1 MVNTILCTLVSL
13 QINTY
18 YPFPPVKAYYYL
30 YCRCGH
36 CKKLLPIF
44 DEVAATLSDQPHY
57 NIGKLDATKYP
68 KTAEIYDVKL
78 YPTIIYFKNGLYGKY
93 EGARN
98 THSIIQFLYKL
109 SLGEYITINNKQEL
123 LIKIKEFNYAFILY
137 IPPPP
142 PPIPPSQSST
152 PHNSDP
158 SYAEYLIQWKY
169 VFEELARRKHTLS
182 HFILYTPTSP
192 SDDALD
198 LITGSTH
205 TNTEYTNNNN
215 NNSNNEYTIRLI
227 HLEHN
232 HTPIPFHPPPPPP
245 PKINTIVMDKPEFP
259 AIIIPT
265 LSDLEVFVDL
275 YSRPLLSV
283 IDSHNFKRLASLNT
297 TLCLLVVDYNSTTI
311 PTSELLLYYEHII
324 TTTPDLS
331 RLSHKWQTTPDL
343 NSPNNKGC
351 IYGHVDGIKW
361 KRFFSQYGVYQL
373 PSLVLLNV
381 GGEEYYTKSITYTTS
396 TTTSTATASAST
408 TVDSATVGSSAV
420 GTINEKSQNYDPNSS
435 SITKEDIHTILY
447 NYIITN
453 KIILIKYIPKT
464 FIQKIYNTIYRFYP
478 WSLLL
483 FTPLILLVV
492 IIMTPSPDADV
503 NKRKKRD

>member
-13 QINTY
+13 QVDIY
-18 YPFPPVKAYYYL
+18 YSLLLIKAYYYL
-30 YCRCGH
+30 YYRCGH

-44 DEVAATLSDQPHY
+44 DDVAATLSDQPHY

-98 THSIIQFLYKL
+98 KHSIIQFLYKL
-109 SLGEYITINNKQEL
+109 SLGEYITINNKQVL

-142 PPIPPSQSST
+142 PSLSQSSN

-158 SYAEYLIQWKY
+158 SYAEYIIQWKY
-169 VFEELARRKHTLS
+169 TFEELARRKHTLS

-192 SDDALD
+192 SDGTLD
-198 LITGSTH
+198 IVSNSTH
-205 TNTEYTNNNN
+205 TNTESNNNN
-215 NNSNNEYTIRLI
+215 EYAIRLI

-232 HTPIPFHPPPPPP
+232 HTPIPFHPPPPPQ
-245 PKINTIVMDKPEFP
+245 INTTLPDKPDFP
-259 AIIIPT
+259 VIIPT

-275 YSRPLLSV
+275 YSRPLLSS
-283 IDSHNFKRLASLNT
+283 IDSHNFKRLASLNA
-297 TLCLLVVDYNSTTI
+297 TLCLLVVDYNSTII
-311 PTSELLLYYEHII
+311 PTSELLLYYEHVI
-324 TTTPDLS
+324 TTSPDLS
-331 RLSHKWQTTPDL
+331 RLSHTWQTTPDL
-343 NSPNNKGC
+343 NTPNNKGC
-351 IYGHVDGIKW
+351 VYGHVDGIKW
-361 KRFFSQYGVYQL
+361 KRFFRQYGVTQL

-381 GGEEYYTKSITYTTS
+381 GGEEYYTKSITYS
-396 TTTSTATASAST
+396 TTSTAAATST
-408 TVDSATVGSSAV
+408 TASATVGSSAA
-420 GTINEKSQNYDPNSS
+420 TNTMSHNYDPNSN
-435 SITKEDIHTILY
+435 SITKDDIHTILY
-447 NYIITN
+447 NYIVTN

-483 FTPLILLVV
+483 FTPVILLVV